1 MSVGPCEN
9 YPSQVV
15 WVLRKHIHSSNKH
28 KNWLSASI
36 VRFFPPYWI
45 PTLRRCCHAWLQNI
59 HVRHFN
65 PYRIQRVCSQS
76 RRKQTADPLS
86 TRHPNLL
93 QILAH
98 YASFVA
104 GSPSTKQSQ
113 QLPIIG
119 LCECIIFFNLS
130 PPDITC
136 HHLERAIAES
146 DKARRKPTESH
157 SHSKEEKSPY
167 LCFAAIP
174 PILFSRL
181 GEICK
186 YPCIKPARNLRVC
199 VSFLFFLSRAVRRPE
214 RRFSFPPLSF
224 KTDVN
229 GPGRVAPPAS
239 LLSSQPRGSKCNSW
253 FFFSNENSYID
264 MYRWGFYCGG
274 PVAVFLLDASGCL
287 WVLWRISTCIH
298 SNRRHSG
305 ISSSSGGTALR
316 RPPTETRPTPAGES
330 YFTLAGKAKGD
341 GRSARSWQTV
351 NIVGIYKWS
360 GQRWKWMHLL
370 KIIQRSKN
378 ITSWSV

>member
-119 LCECIIFFNLS
+119 LCECIIIFFNLS
-130 PPDITC
+130 PPTSPVIIWREQSQRVTKPEENPQNHTVTAKKRKVLTC
-136 HHLERAIAES
+136 VLRQS
-146 DKARRKPTESH
+146 LRYY
-157 SHSKEEKSPY
+157 SPD
-167 LCFAAIP
+167 
-174 PILFSRL
+174 L
-181 GEICK
+181 G
-186 YPCIKPARNLRVC
+186 
-199 VSFLFFLSRAVRRPE
+199 
-214 RRFSFPPLSF
+214 RF
-224 KTDVN
+224 
-229 GPGRVAPPAS
+229 
-239 LLSSQPRGSKCNSW
+239 
-253 FFFSNENSYID
+253 
-264 MYRWGFYCGG
+264 
-274 PVAVFLLDASGCL
+274 
-287 WVLWRISTCIH
+287 
-298 SNRRHSG
+298 
-305 ISSSSGGTALR
+305 
-316 RPPTETRPTPAGES
+316 
-330 YFTLAGKAKGD
+330 
-341 GRSARSWQTV
+341 V
-351 NIVGIYKWS
+351 NIPV
-360 GQRWKWMHLL
+360 
-370 KIIQRSKN
+370 
-378 ITSWSV
+378 

>member
-130 PPDITC
+130 PPTSPVIIWREQSQRVT
-136 HHLERAIAES
+136 
-146 DKARRKPTESH
+146 KP
-157 SHSKEEKSPY
+157 EEKPQNHTVTAKKRKVLTCVLRQSLRYYSPD
-167 LCFAAIP
+167 
-174 PILFSRL
+174 L
-181 GEICK
+181 G
-186 YPCIKPARNLRVC
+186 
-199 VSFLFFLSRAVRRPE
+199 
-214 RRFSFPPLSF
+214 RF
-224 KTDVN
+224 
-229 GPGRVAPPAS
+229 
-239 LLSSQPRGSKCNSW
+239 
-253 FFFSNENSYID
+253 
-264 MYRWGFYCGG
+264 
-274 PVAVFLLDASGCL
+274 
-287 WVLWRISTCIH
+287 
-298 SNRRHSG
+298 
-305 ISSSSGGTALR
+305 
-316 RPPTETRPTPAGES
+316 
-330 YFTLAGKAKGD
+330 
-341 GRSARSWQTV
+341 V
-351 NIVGIYKWS
+351 NIPV
-360 GQRWKWMHLL
+360 
-370 KIIQRSKN
+370 
-378 ITSWSV
+378 